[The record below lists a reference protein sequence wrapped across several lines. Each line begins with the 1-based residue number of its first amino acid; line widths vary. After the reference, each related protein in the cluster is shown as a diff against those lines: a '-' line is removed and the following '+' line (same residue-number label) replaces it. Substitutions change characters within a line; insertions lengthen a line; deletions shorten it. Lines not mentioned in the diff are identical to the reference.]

1 MKAAIM
7 VVAFLVSYFLTP
19 KTLLMLETGGLSR
32 NNFLGN
38 RIPSAGGIIFP
49 AALAITY
56 GLLALWGEIGP
67 EAYIYLGF
75 ISLVGLAGLV
85 DDIAGNKERSGFKG
99 HFKDFFFHGRLTTGF
114 WKAGLGGVIAALAAT
129 IESISFGDFIV
140 NFLIVALATNLFNLF
155 DVRPGRSIKVFLISS
170 IVIILFLPSYI
181 ASILLIPLLGIVL
194 AYGVYDIRSRAM
206 MGDAGSNV
214 IGMAV
219 GLALV
224 AAGGG
229 MGIKLM
235 LLAGLISLNV
245 LSEYRSF
252 SGYIEKNKVLYFLD
266 LWGRRE

>member
-1 MKAAIM
+1 MKMAMM

-19 KTLLMLETGGLSR
+19 KTLFMLESGGLSR
-32 NNFLGN
+32 ENFRGS

-49 AALAITY
+49 AVLAITY
-56 GLLALWGEIGP
+56 GLFTLWGEIGP

-85 DDIAGNKERSGFKG
+85 DDIAGNKERSGFHG
-99 HFKDFFFHGRLTTGF
+99 HFKDFFLHGQLTTGF
-114 WKAGLGGVIAALAAT
+114 WKAGVGGVIAALAAS

-140 NFLIVALATNLFNLF
+140 NVLLVALVTNLFNLL
-155 DVRPGRSIKVFLISS
+155 DVRPGRSIKVFIFSS
-170 IVIILFLPSYI
+170 IMIMLFLPSYTG
-181 ASILLIPLLGIVL
+181 SILLIPLLGIVL
-194 AYGVYDIRSRAM
+194 AYGVYDIRSQAM

-224 AAGGG
+224 SSGGIG
-229 MGIKLM
+229 VKLI
-235 LLAGLISLNV
+235 LLAGLVSLNA

-252 SGYIEKNKVLYFLD
+252 SEYIEKNKVLYFLD